1 MARMVLSC
9 RERWAGQTVPEPS
22 GLAESVQDHWKTSQ
36 FQVGVVR
43 GLSVPILERR
53 KLLLPGRLS
62 LGRGGI
68 C

>member
-1 MARMVLSC
+1 MARVVLSC
-9 RERWAGQTVPEPS
+9 RERWAGQTVPEPPD
-22 GLAESVQDHWKTSQ
+22 LAVCPRPLENLPVP
-36 FQVGVVR
+36 VEVVR
-43 GLSVPILERR
+43 GLSVPTLERR